1 MTASNDPHHNAAH
14 DGHETPTT
22 PDTHDHMDHSQHTGH
37 DTPTTHDAHEN
48 HEAHALQDAHTD
60 HAHHSHEAP
69 LEKAATHAAHSKDYR
84 ANELLEPDKTHDRPS
99 SHEAHAEHGGM
110 SGDHGAHDAHAGH
123 GVMHEG
129 HTTMMRNRFWVSLP
143 LTLIVILYSPM
154 VQQWFGFTMPA
165 FPGSSFIAPI
175 LGTFIFIYGGL
186 PFLSMG
192 RQELAQRQ
200 PGMMTL
206 ISLAISTAYIY
217 SLGIFF
223 FPVTDE
229 MGMTGQTMDFFW
241 ELASL
246 ITIMLLGHWIE
257 LRSVSQAQG
266 ALRELAKLLPD
277 TADRILPSGETETV
291 AVSQLRVGDRLLVR
305 PGASVPVD
313 GQVVEGES
321 SVNEAMI
328 TGESKPVHKHPGE
341 VVIGGTVN
349 GSGSLRVDVTQI
361 GDNTA
366 LAGIMRLV
374 EDAQKSQ
381 SRAQTLAQ
389 RAAFYLTVIAIGAG
403 ILTMI
408 GWLVFTGSVSEAV
421 RNTVTVLVIACPH
434 ALGLAVPLVVSI
446 STTLSARNG
455 LLVRKRIALESAK
468 DLNYIIFDKTGT
480 LTKGEQGIV
489 AFATNEFDTRE
500 ALSIA
505 AGIEGDSE
513 HMIANA
519 IRQYAQQQKASPAA
533 VQNFQSL
540 AGRGV
545 KASVNGTT
553 YSMGGPRLL
562 EENNWTVPDTLTSV
576 KQKAEAAGQSVIY
589 LTNEKGV
596 VALFAIADVIR
607 EESRQAV
614 QQLHDL
620 GLKVAMLTGDSE
632 AVAKAVASE
641 LKIDTYFAQVL
652 PENKADKVRQLQ
664 QEGHKVAM
672 VGDGVNDAPA
682 LLTAD
687 VGIAIGAGTDVA
699 IESAGIIL
707 VRSNPLD
714 IVKIIRLS
722 RATYRKMIQ
731 NLVWAT
737 GYNVVAIP
745 LAMGIL
751 APIGITLDPAIGAVF
766 MSISTVVVA
775 INAQLLRGL
784 DLSKA

>member
-1 MTASNDPHHNAAH
+1 MNTSPEKPDKEVA
-14 DGHETPTT
+14 ETQTHQH
-22 PDTHDHMDHSQHTGH
+22 HDH
-37 DTPTTHDAHEN
+37 TP
-48 HEAHALQDAHTD
+48 HTD
-60 HAHHSHEAP
+60 HTALAGHEQHSHESP
-69 LEKAATHAAHSKDYR
+69 VKQAANQAAHSKDYR
-84 ANELLEPDKTHDRPS
+84 ANEMLEPDNTHDG
-99 SHEAHAEHGGM
+99 HGP
-110 SGDHGAHDAHAGH
+110 HDAHAGH

-129 HTTMMRNRFWVSLP
+129 HTNMMRNRFFVSLP
-143 LTLIVILYSPM
+143 LTLIVLLYSPM
-154 VQQWFGFTMPA
+154 IQNWFSFSMPT
-165 FPGSSFIAPI
+165 FPGSEFIAPV
-175 LGTFIFIYGGL
+175 LGSIIFFYGGM
-186 PFLSMG
+186 PFLGMA
-192 RQELAQRQ
+192 RQELALRQ

-206 ISLAISTAYIY
+206 ISLAITTAYLY
-217 SLGIFF
+217 SLGLFF
-223 FPVTDE
+223 FPPTDA
-229 MGMTGQTMDFFW
+229 MGMQPGVMMDFFW
-241 ELASL
+241 ELATL
-246 ITIMLLGHWIE
+246 ITVMLLGHWIE
-257 LRSVSQAQG
+257 LRSVGQAQG

-277 TADRILPSGETETV
+277 TAERILPSGETETI
-291 AVSQLRVGDRLLVR
+291 AASQLQAGDRVLIR
-305 PGASVPVD
+305 PGGSVPSD
-313 GQVVEGES
+313 GLVAEGES

-328 TGESKPVHKHPGE
+328 TGESMPVHKRPGDT
-341 VVIGGTVN
+341 VIGGTVN
-349 GSGSLRVDVTQI
+349 TSGSLRVEIQQV
-361 GDNTA
+361 GANTA

-389 RAAFYLTVIAIGAG
+389 RAAFYLTIIAIIAG

-408 GWLVFTGSVSEAV
+408 GWLVFTGSVSDAV

-434 ALGLAVPLVVSI
+434 ALGLAVPLVVAI

-455 LLVRKRIALESAK
+455 LLVRKRMALETAK

-480 LTKGEQGIV
+480 LTKGEQGV
-489 AFATNEFDTRE
+489 VDFAVNGLSREE
-500 ALSIA
+500 ALGIA

-513 HMIANA
+513 HMVAEA
-519 IRQYAQQQKASPAA
+519 IRRY
-533 VQNFQSL
+533 VQAENVGTVPVSNFESL

-545 KASVNGTT
+545 KASVNGTM
-553 YSMGGPRLL
+553 YYIGGPRLL
-562 EENNWTVPDTLTSV
+562 EQQRLSVPPILEAA
-576 KQKAEAAGQSVIY
+576 KQKAENSGQAVIY
-589 LTNEKGV
+589 LANQTEI

-607 EESRQAV
+607 EESRQAIK
-614 QQLHDL
+614 QLHDL

-632 AVAKAVASE
+632 AVARAVAKE
-641 LKIDTYFAQVL
+641 LEIDTYFAQVL
-652 PENKADKVRQLQ
+652 PEHKADKVQELQ
-664 QEGHKVAM
+664 RGGNKVAM

-682 LLTAD
+682 LVTAD

-751 APIGITLDPAIGAVF
+751 APVGITLDPAIGAVF
-766 MSISTVVVA
+766 MAVSTVVVS
-775 INAQLLRGL
+775 INAQLMRGL